1 MYFEVKKLGKNLML
15 LIESMKLEFTN
26 VETVIA
32 QHFLNR
38 GESLTISQLSQKLNV
53 SEASITRFS
62 SKLGFNNYKELIYVY
77 NQELKFKSN
86 SNITSDNLM
95 VNVYMDIIRQ
105 VVEKADIES
114 IKNIADLISTHKII
128 HVFGLGLNGI
138 VGSDLKF
145 RLVRVGKYVEVVS
158 DAKSMQMM
166 SSILRKDNLVLVL
179 TLRGKN
185 PEILE
190 SIKVAKENGASVVV
204 ITGNKDSPLIE
215 YANYHVIT
223 ANLDHEDWIGSI
235 SAQIPMLIVIDMIF
249 SEYIIKDKNLVKRWL
264 DTEKVVFC
272 K

>member
-1 MYFEVKKLGKNLML
+1 ML

-38 GESLTISQLSQKLNV
+38 GESLTISELSQKLNV

-77 NQELKFKSN
+77 NQELKIKSN
-86 SNITSDNLM
+86 NNIVSDNLM
-95 VNVYMDIIRQ
+95 INGYMDIIRQ
-105 VVEKADIES
+105 VVEKVDIES
-114 IKNIADLISTHKII
+114 IKNIANLICTHKII

-158 DAKSMQMM
+158 DAKSMQMVA
-166 SSILRKDNLVLVL
+166 SILEEDNLVLAL

-185 PEILE
+185 LEMLE
-190 SIKVAKENGASVVV
+190 SIKVAKKNGAKVVL
-204 ITGNKDSPLIE
+204 ITGSEDSPIIE
-215 YANYHVIT
+215 YADYYVLT
-223 ANLDHEDWIGSI
+223 ANLDHEDWVGSI

-249 SEYIIKDKNLVKRWL
+249 SEYILRDKDLVERWL
-264 DTEKVVFC
+264 DTEKAVFC